1 MGRFA
6 LVTEEKKRQFHAKFL
21 PDGLK
26 WEEHN
31 EPDDLIQNEL
41 GFAAGTYPI
50 YTSYFFQAGLRIPID
65 PLLVDFLHKTYLH
78 IGHVAPNAIRI
89 ILGIAEINR

>member
-26 WEEHN
+26 WEEYCGS
-31 EPDDLIQNEL
+31 DDLIQGKLE
-41 GFAAGTYPI
+41 FVAGTYPI
-50 YTSYFFQAGLRIPID
+50 YTSYFFQAGLRIPFN
-65 PLLVDFLHKTYLH
+65 PLLVDFLHRTHLH
-78 IGHVAPNAIRI
+78 IGHVAPNAVRI